1 MTVAQLI
8 EELKDKDQNLKVVV
22 HCETTE
28 SQGMLQGILI
38 CNHVT
43 IPYDKGDT
51 VYSDGTLS
59 SGESCLVL
67 SALGIYTNKK

>member
-1 MTVAQLI
+1 MVQKSMTVAQLI

-43 IPYDKGDT
+43 IH
-51 VYSDGTLS
+51 
-59 SGESCLVL
+59 
-67 SALGIYTNKK
+67 